1 MVAQRN
7 NQRSADGYNDQ
18 SRGINSGS
26 GPALVFPAKFVEK
39 NAPLSPI
46 VPGSSHNAV
55 DSDTSSATTLKAVD
69 HHPGRTNNA
78 VLFPMSMPPK
88 LYAPTRDGSLVPQPL
103 KQLSSD
109 TDHPSS
115 RPQILSC
122 QARCY
127 NSDVAVASEM
137 QKEQDLTI
145 EGGTINISSVY
156 SQG

>member
-26 GPALVFPAKFVEK
+26 GPALVFAAKLVEK
-39 NAPLSPI
+39 NAPVSPI

-69 HHPGRTNNA
+69 HHSGRTYNA
-78 VLFPMSMPPK
+78 VPSPMSMPPK
-88 LYAPTRDGSLVPQPL
+88 LYAPTRDGNVVPQPPN
-103 KQLSSD
+103 QLSSD
-109 TDHPSS
+109 PEHPSS

-122 QARCY
+122 QARCF

>member
-7 NQRSADGYNDQ
+7 NQRSADVYNDQ

-26 GPALVFPAKFVEK
+26 VPALVLAAKFIEK
-39 NAPLSPI
+39 NSPLSPI

-55 DSDTSSATTLKAVD
+55 DSDTSSASTLKAVD
-69 HHPGRTNNA
+69 YHSGRINNA
-78 VLFPMSMPPK
+78 VQFPMSMPPK
-88 LYAPTRDGSLVPQPL
+88 LYAPTRDGSVVPQPP
-103 KQLSSD
+103 KQLSSE
-109 TDHPSS
+109 TDHPSL
-115 RPQILSC
+115 RPEIRSC
-122 QARCY
+122 EARCY
-127 NSDVAVASEM
+127 NNDVAVASEM